1 MPLLYS
7 EGMNDPTPQSITEQ
21 ELKKLEVRLEEL
33 VQNIKRLKDENR
45 SLRNQ
50 QESMVTERA
59 GLIEK
64 NELAKN
70 RVEAMIN
77 RLKNMEQGA

>member
-1 MPLLYS
+1 MS
-7 EGMNDPTPQSITEQ
+7 QTSPQSVTEQ
-21 ELKKLEVRLEEL
+21 ELRKLEVRLEEL
-33 VQNIKRLKDENR
+33 VDTITRMKEENR

-64 NELAKN
+64 NELART
-70 RVEAMIN
+70 RVEAMIG
-77 RLKNMEQGA
+77 RLKAMEQGA